1 MSLKESLLLETA
13 FFVTEVDLLG
23 EEVFYILLISSVSK
37 WAGQVWLEKERN
49 LDMYQ
54 NKERSTKIQEYR
66 LVILHQGFYQF
77 LQRVWVLLSL

>member
-13 FFVTEVDLLG
+13 FFVTEGDLLG